1 MIRATLEG
9 VAYALEHNLRVAE
22 ETGIDI
28 GVLNAMGGSS
38 NSVLW
43 TQIKA
48 DVTGRTIQVPTSDT
62 ATTLGAVL
70 LAGVGCG
77 LYKDYEE
84 AVSRTIVI
92 TRTQE
97 PNMEKH
103 ELYKKSM
110 ELYLELYENLKDT
123 FPKY

>member
-1 MIRATLEG
+1 MEG